1 MMVRERPLVSAIII
15 FLNAARFLEEAI
27 QSVLGQEYAH
37 WELLLVDDG
46 STDGSSVLALDY
58 ARRYPGKI
66 RYLEHEGHQNRGMSA
81 SRNLGIRDA
90 RGAYVG
96 FLDADDIWLPHK
108 LAEQV
113 ALLESLPQAAM
124 VYGRTLIW
132 YSWTGEP
139 ELSSRDFFFD
149 LGVEP
154 NTLLAPPHLLVLLL
168 QNKVQTPTT
177 CNALL
182 RREVFSQVGMFEE
195 RFRGMYEDQVFFAK
209 VELASYVYVAGECWA
224 RYRQHA
230 GNWSAQ
236 NKSERSYYAARL
248 RFLLWFEQYLSEQE
262 TQPPEV
268 WRALRRE
275 LRTARHP
282 RLRRLV
288 ARAQRA
294 PQKVRS
300 RLGAIGQRWLRAW
313 RAT

>member
-66 RYLEHEGHQNRGMSA
+66 RYLEHEGHQNCGMSA

-108 LAEQV
+108 LTEQV

-132 YSWTGEP
+132 YSWTGDP

-177 CNALL
+177 CNALI

-209 VELASYVYVAGECWA
+209 VELASYVFVVGECWA
-224 RYRQHA
+224 RYRQHS

-236 NKSERSYYAARL
+236 NESERPYYAARL
-248 RFLLWFEQYLSEQE
+248 RFLLWFEQYLSEQDA
-262 TQPPEV
+262 QPPQI

-275 LRTARHP
+275 LRAARH
-282 RLRRLV
+282 RLCRGQP
-288 ARAQRA
+288 A
-294 PQKVRS
+294 RS
-300 RLGAIGQRWLRAW
+300 RRHRRNRAERLGRAV
-313 RAT
+313 